1 MRQSIKT
8 LIILISLI
16 FTGEVLLGQNS
27 QIQFLQKNNSKP
39 LTYANVSWQVFGQSK
54 RRGYVASDDKGYIN
68 VPVQGDKRIIIS
80 ATSVG
85 YKPICDTII
94 PNHTNIIYVEEDVLN
109 LEQVTVTGTRTPHI
123 LKNAPVLT
131 QMITEQ
137 EIEAVDTETLTDV
150 LEVEMPGMEMARH
163 GGTPVMNV
171 MGLESQYSL
180 VLIDGARMAK
190 GLHKSVDYTRINT
203 ANIER
208 IEIVRG
214 ASSALYGSEAMGG
227 VINVITKKPSKKLNV
242 AVDLRFQQRN
252 EKNHTQADLDNADDD
267 YARDFY
273 KNIDKP
279 NLNGN
284 LSLGYKRDKFFTNTY
299 FNYKSS
305 DGYQL
310 TNTKGVKKYYEEI
323 DKLVIEDVEGG
334 TSIYGYSDFTIN
346 QELGYEI
353 NKWKFNLGGTY
364 FRHDEFDFTN
374 DAVHELY
381 KSHSLKAKAKY
392 SVNKNSFIS
401 FTHNYD
407 DYLRFNYGEISDKK
421 TKTHDNTYNTSKLSY
436 TNKLGNHEIFI
447 ELEHVHQSLETDK
460 FVTNVMSS
468 KSTNNSVLVVQDQ
481 VKLSEKTA
489 LVMGLRAGYHSTFNF
504 HISPSATI
512 KQNVGPFNARL
523 SYARGFRSPDLKEL
537 YMNWSHLGMFQ
548 IIGNTD
554 LDPETNDYYAFSL
567 DFINGARN
575 LNATVIASFNK
586 VYDKI
591 DGVWTNNET
600 EYRYVNFDDAEI
612 FTIEGL
618 LKWKFHQDFKL
629 KAGYIY
635 QESKKSTDAQDLSTT
650 SPMALTGQLEYK
662 YTKGKYRLIANLSG
676 KVTGKKDV
684 ISQDTDEDSPYNGE
698 YYKVK
703 YPTYSVWNLT
713 LSQYYGK
720 NIKLK
725 LGAKNLFDYKAPIA
739 TFNSHISP
747 GRKFFV
753 AIGYKF

>member
-1 MRQSIKT
+1 MQGKLKALFLFVAILGVHTTIKA
-8 LIILISLI
+8 
-16 FTGEVLLGQNS
+16 QNS
-27 QIQFLQKNNSKP
+27 QIQFLQKNNKP
-39 LTYANVSWQVFGQSK
+39 LTYANVSWQVMNQPK
-54 RRGYVASDDKGYIN
+54 WIGYAASDENGFINIPVNPDKN
-68 VPVQGDKRIIIS
+68 IIVN
-80 ATSVG
+80 ATCVG
-85 YKPICDTII
+85 YKSVIDTIV
-94 PNHTNIIYVEEDVLN
+94 PANTKIIIVEEDVLN
-109 LEQVTVTGTRTPHI
+109 LEQVTITGTRTPHT

-137 EIEAVDTETLTDV
+137 DIEAVDTETLTDV

-214 ASSALYGSEAMGG
+214 ASSALYGSSAMGG
-227 VINVITKKPSKKLNV
+227 VINVVTKKPSKKLNV

-252 EKNHTQADLDNADDD
+252 QKNHSQRDLDNADDD
-267 YARDFY
+267 YARDFF

-284 LSLGYKRDKFFTNTY
+284 LSLGYKRENFFSNTF

-305 DGYQL
+305 DAYKL
-310 TNTKGVKKYYEEI
+310 TNTEGVKRYYQDI
-323 DKLVIEDVEGG
+323 DKVVIEEVSGG
-334 TSIYGYSDFTIN
+334 TEIYGYSDFTIN
-346 QELGYEI
+346 QEFGY
-353 NKWKFNLGGTY
+353 KLDRWDFNLGGSY
-364 FRHDEFDFTN
+364 FRHNEFDFTN

-381 KSHSLKAKAKY
+381 KSHSLKAKAKRTIHD
-392 SVNKNSFIS
+392 NSFIS

-407 DYLRFNYGEISDKK
+407 DYLRFDYGEISDTK
-421 TKTHDNTYNTSKLSY
+421 TKTHDNAYHTSKLTY
-436 TNKLGNHEIFI
+436 TNKLGKHNLLAEV
-447 ELEHVHQSLETDK
+447 EHVYQALETDK
-460 FVTNVMSS
+460 FITDVMSS
-468 KSTNNSVLVVQDQ
+468 KSTNNSVLVLQDQ
-481 VKLSEKTA
+481 FKLNDATS
-489 LVMGLRAGYHSTFNF
+489 LVLGLRTGYHTTFDF
-504 HISPSATI
+504 HTSPSATI
-512 KQNVGPFNARL
+512 KQSLGPFNVRL

-554 LDPETNDYYAFSL
+554 LKPETNDYYAFSL

-575 LNATVIASFNK
+575 LNATLITSFNK
-586 VYDKI
+586 VHDKI
-591 DGVWTNNET
+591 DGIWTNNET

-612 FTIEGL
+612 FTVEGL
-618 LKWKFHQDFKL
+618 LKWKFHQNFKL

-635 QESKKSTDAQDLSTT
+635 QKSVKSTDAQDLSSM

-662 YTKGKYRLIANLSG
+662 ITKGKYRLIANLSG

-684 ISQDTDEDSPYNGE
+684 ISQDTDEESSYNGE